1 MKKKIIR
8 FAATVLALSALVFV
22 FCSCMSGNG
31 QGTSGTSGTQAAS
44 MTTTAG
50 DEASMTNTS
59 ASSTSA
65 SETTVESTTVPI
77 FTRFDFGT
85 KSKAEAEKKTSH
97 EYILSALTYDAQAI
111 SVAFTDDAL
120 ILTALSDG
128 TFDGAGETATTADST
143 WFIRNTKTC
152 YRPLNTYALC
162 FDNMTTL
169 DFEDELK
176 SGYGG
181 WAGFPFS
188 YDNIGKKDA
197 WRGYHQYM
205 KLRIKNPTD
214 NNMIAVQFNNGAAFA
229 TTQFMVMSIGAGKTE
244 YQSYIYDLCYAATY
258 PSGKGVIL
266 AGQQPGNNWTWKQGT
281 PVTGL
286 RFHLLGATC
295 SYANAYLNN
304 VFDENET
311 ASDYDAYYEYFKR
324 LDSRALIKKG
334 NSVEI
339 DYILFGSDPRAL
351 AEYHSNMEDSASNN

>member
-1 MKKKIIR
+1 MKTVKRISAI
-8 FAATVLALSALVFV
+8 VLALLMAVSCFAG
-22 FCSCMSGNG
+22 CS
-31 QGTSGTSGTQAAS
+31 
-44 MTTTAG
+44 
-50 DEASMTNTS
+50 
-59 ASSTSA
+59 
-65 SETTVESTTVPI
+65 
-77 FTRFDFGT
+77 
-85 KSKAEAEKKTSH
+85 KSKASVKVIGIDLSDEVYALGVNKEETELLTQANDFIKK
-97 EYILSALTYDAQAI
+97 I
-111 SVAFTDDAL
+111 
-120 ILTALSDG
+120 LSDG
-128 TFDGAGETATTADST
+128 TFDGVGDTATTADST

-152 YRPLNTYALC
+152 YRPINTYALC
-162 FDNMTTL
+162 FDNMVTL

-181 WAGFPFS
+181 WAGYPFS
-188 YDNIGKKDA
+188 FGNIGKKDA

-304 VFDENET
+304 VFDEGET
-311 ASDYDAYYEYFKR
+311 AADYDVYYEYFKR

-339 DYILFGSDPRAL
+339 DYIVFGSDPMAL
-351 AEYHSNMEDSASNN
+351 AEYHSNMEDSASKS